1 MARKVWPYWMNQN
14 SLTRTDSLQRIA
26 QKGLARAVWQKISQN
41 RLTRQDWS
49 EMIARNDCPEK
60 MGEKGLPGKAWS
72 EKFDQNGLARKD

>member
-1 MARKVWPYWMNQN
+1 MDQK
-14 SLTRTDSLQRIA
+14 SLTRTDSLQRVA

-41 RLTRQDWS
+41 RLIREDWS

-60 MGEKGLPGKAWS
+60 MGQKGLPRKAWP